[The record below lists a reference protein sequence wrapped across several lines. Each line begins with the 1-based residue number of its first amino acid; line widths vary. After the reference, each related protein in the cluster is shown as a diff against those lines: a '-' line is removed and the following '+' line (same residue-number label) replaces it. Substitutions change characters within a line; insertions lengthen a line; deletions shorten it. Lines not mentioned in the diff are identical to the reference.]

1 MKDFELS
8 VQYRFFYRIQSYL
21 YHAMSLYLA
30 IALGG
35 SFGAVCR
42 YWVST
47 TCSLWLGTDFPY
59 GTMIVNISGSFVMGF
74 LVIML
79 TEKIVMPE
87 AVRLAL
93 IVGFLGSYTTFS
105 TFALDSMQSLNSG
118 AFLKVT
124 AYIMI
129 SVLGS
134 ILGVWLG
141 NLSARLLM
149 R

>member
-1 MKDFELS
+1 MN
-8 VQYRFFYRIQSYL
+8 V
-21 YHAMSLYLA
+21 YLA

-42 YWVST
+42 YWVSMT
-47 TCSLWLGTDFPY
+47 SSSWLGTDFPY
-59 GTMIVNISGSFVMGF
+59 GTMIVNVSGSFAMGF
-74 LVIML
+74 LVILL

-87 AVRLAL
+87 AFRLAL

-105 TFALDSMQSLNSG
+105 TFALDSLQSLSSG
-118 AFLKVT
+118 ALVKVT
-124 AYIMI
+124 AYILM
-129 SVLGS
+129 SVFGS

-141 NLSARLLM
+141 HVSARVLM

>member
-1 MKDFELS
+1 MN
-8 VQYRFFYRIQSYL
+8 I
-21 YHAMSLYLA
+21 YLA

-35 SFGAVCR
+35 SLGAMSR

-47 TCSLWLGTDFPY
+47 TSSAWLGSGFPY
-59 GTMIVNISGSFVMGF
+59 GTMIVNISGSFAMGF
-74 LVIML
+74 LVILL

-118 AFLKVT
+118 AMMKVT
-124 AYIMI
+124 AYILI
-129 SVLGS
+129 SVFGS
-134 ILGVWLG
+134 ILGLWLG
-141 NLSARLLM
+141 NLTARLLM